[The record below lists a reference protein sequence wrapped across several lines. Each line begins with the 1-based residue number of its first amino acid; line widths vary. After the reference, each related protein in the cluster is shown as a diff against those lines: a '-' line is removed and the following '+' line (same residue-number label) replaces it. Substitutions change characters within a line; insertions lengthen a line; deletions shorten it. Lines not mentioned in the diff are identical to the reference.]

1 MKVFLMYPDRDFG
14 PVQESSYQQRLVPKL
29 KLASAEPALIQDL
42 ELNTL
47 WNAMAQGDEFLF
59 EVAKQ
64 AAVSSLDAPNVI
76 RYRQEILK
84 DCLKHPDIVR
94 QIYRIPIQS
103 LENKHSHW
111 MGIFSSYPT
120 GILSGAREMLEMFVD
135 LMKTLKQIADEH
147 SSEFESQGF
156 RRFFAMIQHE
166 LNDEYFAIVKRH
178 LKELKFDNGVLLS
191 AELGN
196 GNEGANYILRK
207 RNYSNQN
214 WLKQIF
220 AKRSSF
226 YSYTLDPRDEGGARI
241 LGDLRDKGL
250 NSVANAVAQSAD
262 HMDSFLNVLRMEL
275 AFYMGCLNLAG
286 QLAQLGE
293 PIAFPKPAP
302 AHDRRH
308 SFTGLYDVCLALT
321 MKQKVVGNN
330 VNAEDKN
337 LIIITGANQGGKST
351 FLRSIGL
358 AQMMMQC
365 GMFVPAES
373 FHANVCAGLF
383 THYRR
388 EEDSTMTSGKFDEEL
403 NRMSKIVDHLK
414 PDSMVLFNESFA
426 ATNERE
432 GSEIGRQIVSALLEK
447 GIKVFFVT
455 HQYELAHG
463 FYDGKMAHAI
473 YLRAERKEDGTRTF
487 KLVEGEPLETS
498 YGKDLY
504 DKIFR

>member
-14 PVQESSYQQRLVPKL
+14 PVQELSHQQRLVPRQKL
-29 KLASAEPALIQDL
+29 SSAEPTFIQDL

-59 EVAKQ
+59 DVVKQ
-64 AAVSSLDAPNVI
+64 ALLSGLDDPDVI

-94 QIYRIPIQS
+94 QIYRIPLQS
-103 LENKHSHW
+103 IENKRSHW
-111 MGIFSSYPT
+111 MGIFSTHPS
-120 GILSGAREMLEMFVD
+120 GVLSGAREMLEMFVD
-135 LMKTLKQIADEH
+135 LMKSLKQIADEH
-147 SSEFESQGF
+147 SGKFESQGF
-156 RRFFAMIQHE
+156 RRFFAMVQHE
-166 LNDEYFAIVKRH
+166 LNDEYFALVKRH

-191 AELGN
+191 AQLGN

-250 NSVANAVAQSAD
+250 NSVANAVGQSAD
-262 HMDSFLNVLRMEL
+262 HMDGFLNILRTEL
-275 AFYMGCLNLAG
+275 AFYMGCLNLAE

-293 PIAFPKPAP
+293 PITFPKPAS
-302 AHDRRH
+302 AGQRRQ
-308 SFTGLYDVCLALT
+308 SFTGLYDACLALT
-321 MKQKVVGNN
+321 MKQKVVGNSL
-330 VNAEDKN
+330 NADHKD
-337 LIIITGANQGGKST
+337 LVFITGANQGGKST

-373 FHANVCAGLF
+373 FYANVCAALF
-383 THYRR
+383 THYKR

-403 NRMSKIVDHLK
+403 SRMSMIVDHLT

-432 GSEIGRQIVSALLEK
+432 GSEIARQIVSALLEK
-447 GIKVFFVT
+447 RIKVFFVT

-463 FYDGKMAHAI
+463 FYDGKMANAI
-473 YLRAERKEDGTRTF
+473 YLRAGRREDGTRTF
-487 KLVEGEPLETS
+487 KLTEGEPLQTS

-504 DKIFR
+504 DRIFK